1 MEVSDVCSGERA
13 DEPRYGYPDVLCTGS
28 TPGRLRI
35 VCGPGASA
43 MDRRIS
49 DCKRKGGGLRCRQLL
64 YLLYLSYVLLSQSP
78 FLSLWESYLYF
89 PEPWIRHL
97 RIENNIWDIA
107 GLRVICSFP
116 EDVYL
121 VKKCILAQDDI
132 RLIKE
137 KDYIM
142 MAMDFWASLEHKLR
156 YKKEMDM
163 QMREEIA
170 GSLQN
175 AADTCYEL
183 DRNMELIRNRIQENH

>member
-1 MEVSDVCSGERA
+1 MIKKEFKEFYFNELTGDWEGDTLEFRKLISQYECAVME
-13 DEPRYGYPDVLCTGS
+13 
-28 TPGRLRI
+28 
-35 VCGPGASA
+35 
-43 MDRRIS
+43 
-49 DCKRKGGGLRCRQLL
+49 
-64 YLLYLSYVLLSQSP
+64 
-78 FLSLWESYLYF
+78 
-89 PEPWIRHL
+89 
-97 RIENNIWDIA
+97 IETK
-107 GLRVICSFP
+107 LRVICSFP

-163 QMREEIA
+163 QVREEIA

>member
-1 MEVSDVCSGERA
+1 ME
-13 DEPRYGYPDVLCTGS
+13 
-28 TPGRLRI
+28 
-35 VCGPGASA
+35 
-43 MDRRIS
+43 
-49 DCKRKGGGLRCRQLL
+49 
-64 YLLYLSYVLLSQSP
+64 
-78 FLSLWESYLYF
+78 
-89 PEPWIRHL
+89 
-97 RIENNIWDIA
+97 IETK
-107 GLRVICSFP
+107 LRVICSFP

-163 QMREEIA
+163 QVREDIA

>member
-1 MEVSDVCSGERA
+1 MIKKEFKEFYFNELTGDWEGDTLEFRKLISYYECAVME
-13 DEPRYGYPDVLCTGS
+13 
-28 TPGRLRI
+28 
-35 VCGPGASA
+35 
-43 MDRRIS
+43 
-49 DCKRKGGGLRCRQLL
+49 
-64 YLLYLSYVLLSQSP
+64 
-78 FLSLWESYLYF
+78 
-89 PEPWIRHL
+89 
-97 RIENNIWDIA
+97 IETK
-107 GLRVICSFP
+107 LRVICSFP

-142 MAMDFWASLEHKLR
+142 MAMDFWASLEHKIR
-156 YKKEMDM
+156 YKKGMDM
-163 QMREEIA
+163 QVREEIA